1 MNDINPMQALKIK
14 QRGDEAECRSLAE
27 MFGTDKT
34 IKVETCEKHGDFESR
49 NLFRQLWSGCP
60 ACAAEEKV
68 VRDREAE
75 EMAANMRHA
84 VWQRKLGEAG
94 IPERFHTRTL
104 ASYITSNAGQRS
116 AFAFAKEYAE
126 CFESAKQA
134 GRSAIFCGKPGT
146 GKTHLAVGIG
156 LHAMTLGKLV
166 LFTTVQRAVRRV
178 KDSWRKD
185 SQESE
190 TDVIDMLV
198 EPDLLILDEIGV
210 QFGSDFEKNLMFDI
224 LNERYEKSRP
234 SLLLSNLTA
243 QEVKA
248 FLGERVYDRLRE
260 DGGKCIPFDWASH
273 RGSAA

>member
-1 MNDINPMQALKIK
+1 MNTLTALKVVANGTHEDAI
-14 QRGDEAECRSLAE
+14 ALADLLN
-27 MFGTDKT
+27 TDKQT
-34 IKVETCEKHGDFESR
+34 RQANCEKHGDFESR
-49 NLFRQLWSGCP
+49 NVFAGVWSRCP
-60 ACAAEEKV
+60 TCMAEDKAEQVREDAERAAADKI
-68 VRDREAE
+68 RI
-75 EMAANMRHA
+75 
-84 VWQRKLGEAG
+84 WQRRLGEAG

-104 ASYITSNAGQRS
+104 ESYITSNAGQRS

-156 LHAMTLGKLV
+156 LHAMALGKLV

-243 QEVKA
+243 TEVKA

-273 RGSAA
+273 RGAA

>member
-1 MNDINPMQALKIK
+1 MNTLQALKISAN
-14 QRGDEAECRSLAE
+14 GTNEEAITLANILNTDRQTRA
-27 MFGTDKT
+27 GTCD
-34 IKVETCEKHGDFESR
+34 KHGGFESR
-49 NLFRQLWSGCP
+49 HILGNVWSRCP
-60 ACAAEEKV
+60 ICTDEDAKVRRCEEEERAAIEKAQ
-68 VRDREAE
+68 R
-75 EMAANMRHA
+75 
-84 VWQRKLGEAG
+84 WQRKLGIAG

-104 ASYITSNAGQRS
+104 DSYVAINAGQKNALS
-116 AFAFAKEYAE
+116 FATEYAE
-126 CFESAKQA
+126 SFETAQKM

-156 LHAMTLGKLV
+156 LHVMTLGRQV

-178 KDSWRKD
+178 KDSWRND
-185 SQESE
+185 SNESE
-190 TDVIDMLV
+190 TDVIDLLV

-243 QEVKA
+243 DEVRA

-273 RGSAA
+273 RGK

>member
-1 MNDINPMQALKIK
+1 MNTLNAPKIVAN
-14 QRGDEAECRSLAE
+14 GNNEEAIALAE
-27 MFGTDKT
+27 LLNTDKKT
-34 IKVETCEKHGDFESR
+34 RQTNCEKHGNFESR
-49 NLFRQLWSGCP
+49 NVIGSVWTKCP
-60 ACAAEEKV
+60 VCDADQAEKKRLEEAERMAAEKV
-68 VRDREAE
+68 RI
-75 EMAANMRHA
+75 
-84 VWQRKLGEAG
+84 WQRRLGEAG
-94 IPERFHTRTL
+94 IPERFHNRTL
-104 ASYITSNAGQRS
+104 SSYIANNAGQKS
-116 AFAFAKEYAE
+116 ALAFATEYAE
-126 CFESAKQA
+126 GFEVAQKS
-134 GRSAIFCGKPGT
+134 GRSAIFCGPPGT

-185 SQESE
+185 SKESE

-224 LNERYEKSRP
+224 LNERYEKSKP

-243 QEVKA
+243 TEVKA

-260 DGGKCIPFDWASH
+260 DGGKCIPFDWSSYRGRAS
-273 RGSAA
+273 

>member
-1 MNDINPMQALKIK
+1 M
-14 QRGDEAECRSLAE
+14 
-27 MFGTDKT
+27 TDLEPTPISAFLGIDST
-34 IKVETCEKHGDFESR
+34 IKKETCKSHGDYDSR
-49 NLFRQLWSGCP
+49 NIFRQVWSSCP
-60 ACAAEEKV
+60 TCSADQQAIRQREEVARAATEKA
-68 VRDREAE
+68 R
-75 EMAANMRHA
+75 
-84 VWQRKLGEAG
+84 VWQRRLGEAG
-94 IPERFHTRTL
+94 IPERFHSRTID
-104 ASYITSNAGQRS
+104 SYNATNAGQKS
-116 AFAFAKEYAE
+116 ALTFAMEYAE
-126 CFESAKQA
+126 GFEVAQKA

-210 QFGSDFEKNLMFDI
+210 QFGSEFEKNLMFDI

-234 SLLLSNLTA
+234 SLLISNLTA
-243 QEVKA
+243 TEVKA

-273 RGSAA
+273 RGKND

>member
-1 MNDINPMQALKIK
+1 MNELTALKTVTN
-14 QRGDEAECRSLAE
+14 GTHEEAIELADLLQTE
-27 MFGTDKT
+27 KT
-34 IKVETCEKHGDFESR
+34 TRPAHCDKHGNFESR
-49 NLFRQLWSGCP
+49 NVFAGVWSRCP
-60 ACAAEEKV
+60 VCMAEDKAEQVRDEAERVASEKV
-68 VRDREAE
+68 R
-75 EMAANMRHA
+75 
-84 VWQRKLGEAG
+84 VWQRRLGEAG
-94 IPERFHTRTL
+94 IPERFHNRTL
-104 ASYITSNAGQRS
+104 ASYTATNAGQRS
-116 AFAFAKEYAE
+116 ALSFAQSYADGFDE
-126 CFESAKQA
+126 VQKA

-185 SQESE
+185 STESE
-190 TDVIDMLV
+190 TDVIDILV

-210 QFGSDFEKNLMFDI
+210 QFGSEFEKNLMFDI

-243 QEVKA
+243 PEVKA

-260 DGGKCIPFDWASH
+260 DGGKCIPFDWSSH
-273 RGSAA
+273 RGKTE

>member
-1 MNDINPMQALKIK
+1 MNQLAAMKVVCNGTHEEATALADLLK
-14 QRGDEAECRSLAE
+14 
-27 MFGTDKT
+27 TDKQT
-34 IKVETCEKHGDFESR
+34 RTEKCDKHGDYESR
-49 NLFRQLWSGCP
+49 NVFGGVWSRCP
-60 ACAAEEKV
+60 VCMDEDNEARKREDADRAAIEKA
-68 VRDREAE
+68 R
-75 EMAANMRHA
+75 
-84 VWQRKLGEAG
+84 VWQMRLGEAG
-94 IPERFHTRTL
+94 IPDRFHNRTL
-104 ASYITSNAGQRS
+104 ANYIATNAGQKS
-116 AFAFAKEYAE
+116 SLAFAMEYAGG
-126 CFESAKQA
+126 FDVAQKT

-273 RGSAA
+273 RGKE

>member
-1 MNDINPMQALKIK
+1 MNQAANLIHDGTEPVPVRNVLTIERVPKR
-14 QRGDEAECRSLAE
+14 QNCGD
-27 MFGTDKT
+27 
-34 IKVETCEKHGDFESR
+34 HGEYDSR
-49 NLFRQLWSGCP
+49 NVVGNVWTKCP
-60 ACAAEEKV
+60 VCEADQAVKRRLEEDGRAAVEKN
-68 VRDREAE
+68 RL
-75 EMAANMRHA
+75 
-84 VWQRKLGEAG
+84 WQRRLGEAG
-94 IPERFHTRTL
+94 IPERFHNRTL
-104 ASYITSNAGQRS
+104 ASYIATNAGQKS
-116 AFAFAKEYAE
+116 ALAFATKYAE
-126 CFESAKQA
+126 GFELAQKA

-190 TDVIDMLV
+190 TDVIDILV

-260 DGGKCIPFDWASH
+260 DGGKCIPFDWSSH

>member
-1 MNDINPMQALKIK
+1 MNRAANFFDEDFTQEPVPMRNVLVIERTPKRQSCDAHGEYDSRNVIGNVWTKCPVC
-14 QRGDEAECRSLAE
+14 EAERAE
-27 MFGTDKT
+27 KKRLEDD
-34 IKVETCEKHGDFESR
+34 ER
-49 NLFRQLWSGCP
+49 
-60 ACAAEEKV
+60 AAAEKA
-68 VRDREAE
+68 RA
-75 EMAANMRHA
+75 
-84 VWQRKLGEAG
+84 WQRRLGEAG
-94 IPERFHTRTL
+94 IPERFHSRTL
-104 ASYITSNAGQRS
+104 ASYVAINAGQKS
-116 AFAFAKEYAE
+116 ALAFATEYAE
-126 CFESAKQA
+126 GFAVEQKS

-166 LFTTVQRAVRRV
+166 LFTTVQRAVRRI

-185 SQESE
+185 SGESE

-224 LNERYEKSRP
+224 LNERYEKNRP

-260 DGGKCIPFDWASH
+260 DGGKCIPFDWNSH

>member
-1 MNDINPMQALKIK
+1 MSDLKALKVVNN
-14 QRGDEAECRSLAE
+14 GTHDEAIALADLLATE
-27 MFGTDKT
+27 KLTHQ
-34 IKVETCEKHGDFESR
+34 VNCHKHGGYESR
-49 NLFRQLWSGCP
+49 NVIGNVWTKCP
-60 ACAAEEKV
+60 TCTDEDNAARKREEEERAAADKV
-68 VRDREAE
+68 R
-75 EMAANMRHA
+75 
-84 VWQRKLGEAG
+84 VWQRRLGEAG
-94 IPERFHTRTL
+94 IPERFHSRTL
-104 ASYITSNAGQRS
+104 ASYTATNAGQRS
-116 AFAFAKEYAE
+116 ALAFATEYAE
-126 CFESAKQA
+126 GFDVVQKA

-156 LHAMTLGKLV
+156 LHVMTLGKLV

-190 TDVIDMLV
+190 TNVIDMLV

-210 QFGSDFEKNLMFDI
+210 QFGSEFEKNLMFDI

-243 QEVKA
+243 TEVKA

-260 DGGKCIPFDWASH
+260 DGGKCIPFDWSSH

>member
-1 MNDINPMQALKIK
+1 MNTLNALKVSANGTHEEVVAMADLLKTEK
-14 QRGDEAECRSLAE
+14 QTRQGN
-27 MFGTDKT
+27 
-34 IKVETCEKHGDFESR
+34 CEKHGDFESR
-49 NLFRQLWSGCP
+49 NIFGGVWSRCP
-60 ACAAEEKV
+60 VCMNEDAETRKREEEERAAIEKA
-68 VRDREAE
+68 RS
-75 EMAANMRHA
+75 
-84 VWQRKLGEAG
+84 WQRKLGVAG
-94 IPERFHTRTL
+94 IPERFHNRTL
-104 ASYITSNAGQRS
+104 ASYNTTNAGQRS
-116 AFAFAKEYAE
+116 ALAFAKEYAE
-126 CFESAKQA
+126 GFEVAQKT

-185 SQESE
+185 AQESE

-243 QEVKA
+243 EEVKA

-260 DGGKCIPFDWASH
+260 DGGKCIPFDWQSH
-273 RGSAA
+273 RGKAE